1 MIASEEELTIVR
13 LIIIP
18 SVLRGVKMEL
28 EQKDKFEQLNQSLD
42 NLNFYIRLMSYSM
55 ILLVIM
61 VVFIAFFSK
70 IGIY

>member
-1 MIASEEELTIVR
+1 
-13 LIIIP
+13 
-18 SVLRGVKMEL
+18 MEL
-28 EQKDKFEQLNQSLD
+28 EQKDKFEQLNKSLD

>member
-1 MIASEEELTIVR
+1 MQAEHN
-13 LIIIP
+13 
-18 SVLRGVKMEL
+18 
-28 EQKDKFEQLNQSLD
+28 DKLEQLNQSLD

>member
-1 MIASEEELTIVR
+1 
-13 LIIIP
+13 
-18 SVLRGVKMEL
+18 MEL

-42 NLNFYIRLMSYSM
+42 HLNFYIRLMSYSM

>member
-1 MIASEEELTIVR
+1 
-13 LIIIP
+13 
-18 SVLRGVKMEL
+18 MEL

>member
-1 MIASEEELTIVR
+1 MISLYT
-13 LIIIP
+13 
-18 SVLRGVKMEL
+18 RGEIDRWRGQIMEA
-28 EQKDKFEQLNQSLD
+28 EQKEKLDQLNQSLET
-42 NLNFYIRLMSYSM
+42 LNFYARLMSYGL

>member
-1 MIASEEELTIVR
+1 
-13 LIIIP
+13 
-18 SVLRGVKMEL
+18 MEL

-42 NLNFYIRLMSYSM
+42 NLNCYIRLMSYSM